1 MFLSIETIDGA
12 TAIINLAQV
21 THVTMSDPTYA
32 QEGSVIHFT
41 SDRAIQV
48 KQEVSEVERLLE
60 AARRRARIVPADDGS
75 FLLP

>member
-1 MFLSIETIDGA
+1 MFVSIETVDGA
-12 TAIINLAQV
+12 TAIINLALV

-48 KQEVSEVERLLE
+48 RQDVTEVERLLE
-60 AARRRARIVPADDGS
+60 AARRRARIAPAHNDS
-75 FLLP
+75 FMLP